1 MNHSTP
7 TAAPVNDDEVRN
19 STGGRSSGGSGGE
32 GGESTNQSPTRVS
45 VSDDGGESYES
56 DEGGLFLSSPTPGS
70 SSERSR
76 IGTES
81 PSTLGQ
87 GTSSTRYELTAC
99 LFKRRGGFGRNAE
112 KNWKKRSFTLLGSVL
127 CYYDSLDVC
136 NIDPSRPRGRLNLLK
151 EDTVAEMHRKYKPGA
166 PTEFLLTVNI
176 YVLGGKKKWEM
187 CCADREEQ
195 AKWYEA
201 IARFDG
207 RPDDVDD
214 RHLPKKLNMRSN
226 ARKTVGTSTP
236 TSTRAPVMQRKDSLT
251 SSDHLES
258 SDYLGSAVGTPTKLD
273 ELMTNI
279 HVIAAFGVLNFTAYL
294 IHIGSFEMVW
304 VSVIILN
311 LNLLYLITYL
321 TGESTADRLLHKK
334 PITEGAKQEKG
345 KKVSIKATRQ
355 QSFVTVKPAGM
366 TISRAAP
373 LSDSDVAKVISQH
386 GPISVEAARA
396 YAAAPKSSYDET
408 KPHTYWNIDANLF
421 NLRIGPNYKKNRQ
434 KAPSSPALYDL
445 FTMDVVKA
453 DGVLKN
459 VADGFRVPKIPGI
472 TDAQTG
478 NEYIP
483 PMFVINCWLPA
494 EATGMFNSSTDG
506 PSFVVVLYF
515 VISERTLTELKDFEN
530 ASPGVKLLSEWCDRA
545 EKDDSFRGRFKAM
558 GSVEDIEKTSIPSFI
573 QGYNGKPA
581 LVTKSGTFTRHSNYI
596 EMAVNVHGWS
606 YMARK
611 GLYTLMPMF
620 SKFILDIGFTIEARK
635 DHELPEVLIGGCRVL
650 YMDPEKAQVDDA
662 DGDVKVSADLVQS
675 QGESPEN

>member
-1 MNHSTP
+1 MNHSSSP
-7 TAAPVNDDEVRN
+7 AAPVNDDEARN
-19 STGGRSSGGSGGE
+19 GTGGRSSGGSGGE
-32 GGESTNQSPTRVS
+32 GGESTNHTPTRVN

-70 SSERSR
+70 SSDRSR
-76 IGTES
+76 FGAES
-81 PSTLGQ
+81 PSTSGQ
-87 GTSSTRYELTAC
+87 GISSSSSRYELTAC

-127 CYYDSLDVC
+127 CYYDSLDVS

-214 RHLPKKLNMRSN
+214 RHLPKNLKIRSN
-226 ARKTVGTSTP
+226 RKTVDTSTATP
-236 TSTRAPVMQRKDSLT
+236 TRAPVVARKDSLS

-258 SDYLGSAVGTPTKLD
+258 AVGTSAKLD

-279 HVIAAFGVLNFTAYL
+279 NVIASFGVLNFTAYL

-311 LNLLYLITYL
+311 LNMLYLITYL

-334 PITEGAKQEKG
+334 LITGGAKQEKG
-345 KKVSIKATRQ
+345 KKVPIKASRR
-355 QSFVTVKPAGM
+355 QSFVTVKPAGT
-366 TISRAAP
+366 TISRATP
-373 LSDSDVAKVISQH
+373 LSESDAAKVISQH

-408 KPHTYWNIDANLF
+408 QPHTFWNIDANLF

-459 VADGFRVPKIPGI
+459 VGDGFRVPRIPGL
-472 TDAQTG
+472 TDVQTG
-478 NEYIP
+478 NEFIP

-494 EATGMFNSSTDG
+494 EATGMFNNSADG

-530 ASPGVKLLSEWCDRA
+530 ASPGVKLLSEWCDQA

-635 DHELPEVLIGGCRVL
+635 DHELPEVLLGGCRVL
-650 YMDPEKAQVDDA
+650 HMDPEKAQVDDV
-662 DGDVKVSADLVQS
+662 DGDVKVSADPVQS
-675 QGESPEN
+675 